1 MERQGNFNRRKMID
15 ELKYLIDE
23 AEDKPKVKEI
33 LLKVALLKEENQ
45 KDTLDLIKL
54 ILDKKC

>member
-1 MERQGNFNRRKMID
+1 MID

>member
-1 MERQGNFNRRKMID
+1 MID

-23 AEDKPKVKEI
+23 AEGKPAVKEI
-33 LLKVALLKEENQ
+33 LLKVAALKEENQ
-45 KDTLDLIKL
+45 KAALDLIKL